1 MKKLLTILIASS
13 FFVGCASTTD
23 APQPEP
29 NLAMFFQP
37 PSPETERAIAE
48 AKHIHA
54 MQNTKSCTDPVD
66 AGYARSRCH

>member
-13 FFVGCASTTD
+13 FFVGCASTSN

-37 PSPETERAIAE
+37 LSPEAEQAIAN
-48 AKHIHA
+48 AKHINA
-54 MQNTKSCTDPVD
+54 MQNAKSCTDPVD
-66 AGYARSRCH
+66 SGYARSRCH

>member
-13 FFVGCASTTD
+13 FILGCASTTS
-23 APQPEP
+23 APEPKP

-37 PSPETERAIAE
+37 LSPETERAIAT
-48 AKHIHA
+48 AKHINA
-54 MQNTKSCTDPVD
+54 MQDAKPCTDPVD